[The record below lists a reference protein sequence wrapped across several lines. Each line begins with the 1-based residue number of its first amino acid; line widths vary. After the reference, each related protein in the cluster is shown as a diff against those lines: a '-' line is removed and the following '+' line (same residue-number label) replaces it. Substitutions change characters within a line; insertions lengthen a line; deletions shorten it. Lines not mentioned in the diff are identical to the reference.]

1 MDEQGT
7 VESSCGA
14 SKVYRVCMSR
24 TNIDLDDELVAEAM
38 RRFGLKTKKEAVDLA
53 LRRLVGPR
61 LSPEFFESL
70 EGIGWDGDL
79 DEMRRSKIQ
88 DLPEGKDREWS

>member
-1 MDEQGT
+1 
-7 VESSCGA
+7 V
-14 SKVYRVCMSR
+14 SR
-24 TNIDLDDELVAEAM
+24 TNIDIDDELVAEAM
-38 RRFGLKTKKEAVDLA
+38 RKYGLRTKKEAVDLA

-79 DEMRRSKIQ
+79 DAMRESRVQEI
-88 DLPEGKDREWS
+88 EEREWS